1 MGGRGVWAIPSCLAL
16 FSCRSLRR
24 ADFVAKKRDRRKMVG
39 INRMVEGM
47 GKPGQCVHVC
57 RGNTDEA
64 LEALALRARVNNG
77 ANHAAK
83 NVRMVLPMAAPI
95 FAPIFAK
102 WYANFCADF
111 CANFTPIFFG

>member
-1 MGGRGVWAIPSCLAL
+1 
-16 FSCRSLRR
+16 
-24 ADFVAKKRDRRKMVG
+24 MVG
-39 INRMVEGM
+39 TNRMVEGM

>member
-1 MGGRGVWAIPSCLAL
+1 MSIPPQS
-16 FSCRSLRR
+16 RIRR
-24 ADFVAKKRDRRKMVG
+24 QKKGIAEKMVG

-95 FAPIFAK
+95 FAK

-111 CANFTPIFFG
+111 CANFTPIFVG

>member
-1 MGGRGVWAIPSCLAL
+1 
-16 FSCRSLRR
+16 
-24 ADFVAKKRDRRKMVG
+24 
-39 INRMVEGM
+39 MVEGM

-83 NVRMVLPMAAPI
+83 NVRMVLPMAAPNFASFFFAKWCAKFFAD
-95 FAPIFAK
+95 FAPILRRFL
-102 WYANFCADF
+102 
-111 CANFTPIFFG
+111 G